1 VLGYALEKPLQ
12 FPPGIQ
18 YHYSNTNTVLLGL
31 AVEKQSGQ
39 TLADYISEH
48 ILAPLK
54 LTHTNFPTT
63 AAFPSPH
70 PQGYTAVEGTARTA
84 TDWNPSWAW
93 AAGNMISTLDD
104 MRIWAGALAPGAL
117 LTPQTQRLRLDA
129 TVPMNAQ
136 ETAFYGL
143 GIFNAAGWIGHSGS
157 IFGYQTVALHLPQ
170 TQTTLVFFTNTD
182 VPHEASTTLAR
193 AITTVISPDHVYR

>member
-1 VLGYALEKPLQ
+1 MSPSQSMLQACRRANKSRCASWPKCEVVCSLPMMCRNSLTRTSPIRAWPSVLGYALEKPLQ

-93 AAGNMISTLDD
+93 AAGNMISKLDD

-117 LTPQTQRLRLDA
+117 L
-129 TVPMNAQ
+129 
-136 ETAFYGL
+136 
-143 GIFNAAGWIGHSGS
+143 
-157 IFGYQTVALHLPQ
+157 
-170 TQTTLVFFTNTD
+170 
-182 VPHEASTTLAR
+182 
-193 AITTVISPDHVYR
+193 